1 MPERPIPKPKST
13 RASSPPSRGF
23 QPARGPSPGDRAG
36 PSKQD
41 KSEGRRSAYQSMAGV
56 GIGSLGGRTTADEK
70 GREARDIQR
79 KAGVETITRDSDR
92 DKQEKLDQI
101 LKDIGVSAKDDIPII
116 SDEDDKENIFDKV
129 VNKVKK
135 APGILQ
141 NLASQ
146 WGGPIPVLLMKAL
159 IGKEPTKEQLADP
172 NFLAMMFD
180 QLSKKEGAVDQFVE
194 DYRGTM
200 AEALGGSAVK
210 DMSDADL
217 KAAFK
222 SSLEGAKQE
231 AIDSGIF
238 QGSEAQ
244 RRIDPWDYYN
254 PDLWEGSAEQAE
266 AEKDYPKFLSAMG
279 LSPISSRFGNTM
291 GNLEDIASIPL
302 DSIPYDERGREFRKQ
317 VIEAREAVSRSRQED
332 RQGGGGGAG
341 IPSLYAGPIDPPP
354 GLWQDPTDPTDP
366 INITFPIMPDPDPT
380 IPVTTPTPFNYS
392 QWPQFGPAGGPIP
405 NYVNQGLG
413 SAPQFNYWNQIANT
427 FPGMR

>member
-1 MPERPIPKPKST
+1 
-13 RASSPPSRGF
+13 
-23 QPARGPSPGDRAG
+23 
-36 PSKQD
+36 QD

-222 SSLEGAKQE
+222 SSL
-231 AIDSGIF
+231 
-238 QGSEAQ
+238 
-244 RRIDPWDYYN
+244 
-254 PDLWEGSAEQAE
+254 
-266 AEKDYPKFLSAMG
+266 
-279 LSPISSRFGNTM
+279 
-291 GNLEDIASIPL
+291 
-302 DSIPYDERGREFRKQ
+302 
-317 VIEAREAVSRSRQED
+317 
-332 RQGGGGGAG
+332 
-341 IPSLYAGPIDPPP
+341 
-354 GLWQDPTDPTDP
+354 
-366 INITFPIMPDPDPT
+366 
-380 IPVTTPTPFNYS
+380 
-392 QWPQFGPAGGPIP
+392 
-405 NYVNQGLG
+405 
-413 SAPQFNYWNQIANT
+413 
-427 FPGMR
+427 

>member
-180 QLSKKEGAVDQFVE
+180 QLSKKEEAVDQFVE
-194 DYRGTM
+194 DYKGTM
-200 AEALGGSAVK
+200 AEALGGSGFGPAGK

-222 SSLEGAKQE
+222 SSLENAKQE
-231 AIDSGIF
+231 AIN
-238 QGSEAQ
+238 QG
-244 RRIDPWDYYN
+244 RR
-254 PDLWEGSAEQAE
+254 
-266 AEKDYPKFLSAMG
+266 
-279 LSPISSRFGNTM
+279 SSR
-291 GNLEDIASIPL
+291 SICRRL
-302 DSIPYDERGREFRKQ
+302 
-317 VIEAREAVSRSRQED
+317 
-332 RQGGGGGAG
+332 
-341 IPSLYAGPIDPPP
+341 
-354 GLWQDPTDPTDP
+354 
-366 INITFPIMPDPDPT
+366 
-380 IPVTTPTPFNYS
+380 
-392 QWPQFGPAGGPIP
+392 
-405 NYVNQGLG
+405 
-413 SAPQFNYWNQIANT
+413 
-427 FPGMR
+427 

>member
-1 MPERPIPKPKST
+1 
-13 RASSPPSRGF
+13 
-23 QPARGPSPGDRAG
+23 
-36 PSKQD
+36 
-41 KSEGRRSAYQSMAGV
+41 
-56 GIGSLGGRTTADEK
+56 
-70 GREARDIQR
+70 
-79 KAGVETITRDSDR
+79 
-92 DKQEKLDQI
+92 
-101 LKDIGVSAKDDIPII
+101 
-116 SDEDDKENIFDKV
+116 
-129 VNKVKK
+129 
-135 APGILQ
+135 
-141 NLASQ
+141 
-146 WGGPIPVLLMKAL
+146 
-159 IGKEPTKEQLADP
+159 
-172 NFLAMMFD
+172 
-180 QLSKKEGAVDQFVE
+180 
-194 DYRGTM
+194 M